1 MAFALAIVE
10 RMSLRRMSF
19 ITFLTVK
26 SLDFLLIRGAAIEAS
41 FYEVSA
47 CLTVGTHGGA
57 SLLSE
62 APFLGDMVWN
72 LFKKAWVLLS

>member
-1 MAFALAIVE
+1 VAFSLTVIK
-10 RMSLRRMSF
+10 RMGLSRMTF
-19 ITFLTVK
+19 IAFLTVK
-26 SLDFLLIRGAAIEAS
+26 SLNFLLVGGAAIDPS
-41 FYEVSA
+41 FNKMSA
-47 CLTVGTHGGA
+47 CLTVRTHRGA